1 MTTPDDPYGHEPTTD
16 PRPQAPRYQRPRY
29 EEYPGQPYAQGPHP
43 GKFPY
48 GGEPYYQHA
57 VAPGQ
62 GYYPPS
68 PDQGYYPPAP
78 PQVSPGRGQARRAP
92 RRKKRIFLW
101 VFLAIQAL
109 FLIWIIA
116 GLATKPGG
124 PSVAQQVAQQCSNGG
139 WSPLFKSY
147 ADCTKHYGVALND
160 ATNTGKGIGIAI
172 IVAIWV
178 VVDFFLGVGYGIY
191 KLATR

>member
-1 MTTPDDPYGHEPTTD
+1 MTTPDDPYGQQPTTD
-16 PRPQAPRYQRPRY
+16 PWPRAPRYRQPRY

-43 GKFPY
+43 GQSPH
-48 GGEPYYQHA
+48 GGASYYQQP

-78 PQVSPGRGQARRAP
+78 PQVSPGRRQARQAP

-109 FLIWIIA
+109 FIIWIIA

-172 IVAIWV
+172 IVAVWV